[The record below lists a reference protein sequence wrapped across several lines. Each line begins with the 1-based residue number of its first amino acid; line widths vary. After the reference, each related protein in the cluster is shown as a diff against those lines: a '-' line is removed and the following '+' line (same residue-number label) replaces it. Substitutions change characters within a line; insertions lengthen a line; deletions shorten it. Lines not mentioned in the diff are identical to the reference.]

1 MTSNIY
7 LVVHFN
13 FPQPFQ
19 PEHGKKAWAL
29 HEAAVNC
36 DWIEEV
42 VAASGGVGMGPSC
55 IWVFGLDNY
64 AALDRLFH
72 SDEAISKAYVDFFAN
87 MVDVQDMVRE
97 AVTFVS
103 QAEA

>member
-1 MTSNIY
+1 MASGIY

-19 PEHGKKAWAL
+19 PEHGQKARAL
-29 HEAAVNC
+29 HDAVVSA

-55 IWVFGLDNY
+55 VWVFGLDNY

-72 SDEAISKAYVDFFAN
+72 GDEVVSKAYVDFLSS

-97 AVTFVS
+97 AVVFVPS
-103 QAEA
+103 ADG